1 MKLHSIIL
9 LVLGAVSVQAAP
21 LLPYEQCGGLGW
33 RNAYECQ
40 TGFSCRPVGTDGFP
54 RYQCLPTVGPVVP
67 HAFPYGQCGGQT
79 FVGPTLCAPGW
90 TCTVA
95 NVYFSTCVQNE
106 NYTAPALSPTPDL
119 SGPGSYCA
127 ATATARGYPAECIPD
142 FTCTGPGVYGFYVCL
157 RS

>member
-1 MKLHSIIL
+1 MNNASSSHNSYAWPANTDI
-9 LVLGAVSVQAAP
+9 VLG
-21 LLPYEQCGGLGW
+21 GGLGW
-33 RNAYECQ
+33 RNAYDCQ
-40 TGFSCRPVGTDGFP
+40 SGYSCRPVGTDAFP
-54 RYQCLPTVGPVVP
+54 RYQCLPTVGPVIA

-95 NVYFSTCVQNE
+95 NVYFSTCVQNA
-106 NYTAPALSPTPDL
+106 NYTVPALSPTPNL

-127 ATATARGYPAECIPD
+127 ATATARGYPADCISE